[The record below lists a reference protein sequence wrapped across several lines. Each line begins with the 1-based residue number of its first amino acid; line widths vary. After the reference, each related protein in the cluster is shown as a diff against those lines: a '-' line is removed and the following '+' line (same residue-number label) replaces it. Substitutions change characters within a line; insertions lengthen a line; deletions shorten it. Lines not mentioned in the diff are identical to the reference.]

1 MKAKTKAK
9 WIVKFPIGSKVLVK
23 TGEKVKDGHALVNV
37 DYRKVESINLS
48 NFFGK
53 FNVDKIVQI
62 NKKLSGV
69 WVNSG
74 ELMCL
79 TGGIFPKKICFPM
92 SGNFLE
98 IDEFGYLKIEIKEEK
113 QHTITSP
120 VDSTVLKIETDKI
133 ILEFKALEFKGKGIV
148 AGKSWGEGK
157 IEIINDARN
166 LSFNLKNNIILTQN
180 LTNSFLLKAEVVG
193 VVGVLTSS
201 DTKEDDLITGLPVL
215 KLEKDVWQ
223 ELIKYQGEKKKMLIN
238 SRLERLLL
246 VLE

>member
-9 WIVKFPIGSKVLVK
+9 WIVKFPVGSKVLVK

-193 VVGVLTSS
+193 VVGILTSS

-215 KLEKDVWQ
+215 KLEKDIWQ